1 MVALELEGLA
11 AQGLNILLR
20 KGLYAIHGQH
30 GCLRPLQQSLL
41 NSKIVLAVFRGEVDI
56 RWAVDG
62 VIVPIHIPGKAGYTA
77 GVYGAQMILK
87 LRLAPL
93 VDPEQPA
100 AVIAVVVRGVIV
112 GKVERFAILR
122 RLLQNYLVG
131 VFRGDLGECFP
142 YCRGAFFR
150 CQDIAGFL
158 RKFHRP
164 GKGDHILPGELFG
177 IEAQQDAGIV
187 SGLSQKYVPVGGG
200 SL

>member
-1 MVALELEGLA
+1 M
-11 AQGLNILLR
+11 
-20 KGLYAIHGQH
+20 
-30 GCLRPLQQSLL
+30 
-41 NSKIVLAVFRGEVDI
+41 
-56 RWAVDG
+56 
-62 VIVPIHIPGKAGYTA
+62 
-77 GVYGAQMILK
+77 
-87 LRLAPL
+87 
-93 VDPEQPA
+93 
-100 AVIAVVVRGVIV
+100 
-112 GKVERFAILR
+112 ERFAILR